1 MFEFY
6 FLDSVV
12 NLRTFVVGVV
22 VVVDAVF
29 WLIFSLKRMRG
40 CGSDPYR
47 VNVQEV

>member
-1 MFEFY
+1 
-6 FLDSVV
+6 
-12 NLRTFVVGVV
+12 

-47 VNVQEV
+47 VNAKILSVFECAGGCNFRAEFYT